1 MKTILLVEDEAPIRR
16 AVEISLQEAGYQV
29 YGAANGLDALKIMK
43 TNIPDLVLTDIR
55 MPYMNGGE
63 LVKAMKK
70 DKKLKDI
77 DIVLF
82 TNYSERRDYEEAV
95 EAGNLKPNEDVWIK
109 VYASI
114 IQKPCRPVGPS
125 STSRSPH
132 VPLSPKLVIVPF
144 SGA

>member
-114 IQKPCRPVGPS
+114 MQKPPRDTRYYSLICRVKDRIG
-125 STSRSPH
+125 
-132 VPLSPKLVIVPF
+132 I
-144 SGA
+144 